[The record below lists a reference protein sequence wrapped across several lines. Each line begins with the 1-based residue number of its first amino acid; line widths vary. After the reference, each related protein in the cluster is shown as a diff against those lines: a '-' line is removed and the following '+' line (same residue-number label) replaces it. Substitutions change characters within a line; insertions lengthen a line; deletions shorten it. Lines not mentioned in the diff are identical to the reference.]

1 MQSRPALMTLP
12 IETALNVLSAGGR
25 SRGADELVER
35 RISSVQAFLQS
46 DLRTVEGLLRETCD
60 QATRPGSEAARHLID
75 QGGKR
80 VRPMALLLAARCF
93 AVEGSEAFE
102 RIRAPLLEMAAVV
115 ELVHSATLL
124 HDDVVDEGMERRGS
138 VTARRRFGNAISV
151 LAGDFLLVQALE
163 RTGRHTSRFL
173 PDLIAT
179 LGRLVD
185 GEILQLRGRSEL
197 DASEETY
204 FRILSDKTASLFAFA
219 TRVGAELAQAS
230 PAHSAA
236 LASYGE
242 SLGVAFQLVDDVLD
256 YSGGATGKNLFA
268 DVAEGKMTLPLVLA
282 MKDDSALRGLVEELH
297 GGRAEVAPKI
307 AERVIAS
314 GACDVVRERAR
325 RVSFDAEKALSELP
339 ESPARTLLSVVA
351 AEMTRRM
358 T

>member
-1 MQSRPALMTLP
+1 MSLP
-12 IETALNVLSAGGR
+12 IESALNVLSSGGR

-35 RISSVQAFLQS
+35 RISAVQTFLAGDLLSV
-46 DLRTVEGLLRETCD
+46 EELLREACERAS
-60 QATRPGSEAARHLID
+60 QPGSAAARHLVD

-93 AVEGSEAFE
+93 AVEGSELLE
-102 RIRAPLLEMAAVV
+102 RIRSGLVEMAAVV

-138 VTARRRFGNAISV
+138 VTSRRRFGNGISV

-163 RTGRHTSRFL
+163 RTRRQGAGL
-173 PDLIAT
+173 LEDLIFT

-185 GEILQLRGRSEL
+185 GEIIQLRGRSEL

-219 TRVGAELAQAS
+219 ARAGAQLAEGS
-230 PAHSAA
+230 SAHVAA
-236 LASYGE
+236 LSAYGE

-256 YSGGATGKNLFA
+256 YSGGNTGKNLFA

-282 MKDDSALRGLVEELH
+282 MKGDPGLRELVAELH
-297 GGRAEVAPKI
+297 AGRSEVAPLV

-314 GACDVVRERAR
+314 GACEIVRERAR
-325 RVSFDAEKALSELP
+325 RVTLDAEKALETLP
-339 ESPARTLLSVVA
+339 ASPARTLLSVVA
-351 AEMTRRM
+351 GEMTSRI

>member
-1 MQSRPALMTLP
+1 MSLP
-12 IETALNVLSAGGR
+12 IESALNVLSASGR
-25 SRGADELVER
+25 SRGADETVER
-35 RISSVQAFLQS
+35 RINSVQTFLAG
-46 DLRTVEGLLRETCD
+46 DLLAIEGLLRDSCER
-60 QATRPGSEAARHLID
+60 ASRPGSDAARHLVD

-93 AVEGSEAFE
+93 AFEGTESLE
-102 RIRAPLLEMAAVV
+102 RIRNGLIEMAAVV

-138 VTARRRFGNAISV
+138 VTARRRFGNGISV

-163 RTGRHTSRFL
+163 RTGRQGAGL
-173 PDLIAT
+173 LQDLIQT

-185 GEILQLRGRSEL
+185 GEIIQLRGRAEL

-219 TRVGAELAQAS
+219 ARAGAELAQAS
-230 PAHSAA
+230 PAHVAA
-236 LASYGE
+236 LSSYGE

-256 YSGGATGKNLFA
+256 YSGTNTGKSLFA
-268 DVAEGKMTLPLVLA
+268 DIAEGKMTLPLVLA
-282 MKDDSALRGLVEELH
+282 MKDDAVLRGLVRELH
-297 GGRAEVAPKI
+297 GGKADVAALV
-307 AERVIAS
+307 AERVVAS
-314 GACDVVRERAR
+314 GACDVVRDRAR
-325 RVSFDAEKALSELP
+325 RVTLDATMALESLP
-339 ESPARTLLSVVA
+339 QSPARTLLSVVA